1 MHIVLR
7 SVRSRKKSTEKKHS
21 TSSHHTC
28 WWFIPRLFS
37 KVFVSENQF
46 EPGDFLKMRKNTHI
60 QSNNLAACARER
72 QRLWLDWICDREMR
86 PARKQQRRLIGRQME
101 LSLFPLS
108 FLKLFLYFSAQYNKE
123 SVHLTYL
130 CPIFWLKKN
139 KMKRWLQSMCD
150 EKHH

>member
-46 EPGDFLKMRKNTHI
+46 EPVVFMYLLTSLKWGKKYTYSKWQPSCLCLREAEALVGLNWWPENETGAQTAEAPDWTTDGIKPFPCPFWSCFFTSQLNTTKNQFT
-60 QSNNLAACARER
+60 S
-72 QRLWLDWICDREMR
+72 
-86 PARKQQRRLIGRQME
+86 PTFV
-101 LSLFPLS
+101 LF
-108 FLKLFLYFSAQYNKE
+108 FY
-123 SVHLTYL
+123 
-130 CPIFWLKKN
+130 
-139 KMKRWLQSMCD
+139 
-150 EKHH
+150 

>member
-1 MHIVLR
+1 MHIVLH

-46 EPGDFLKMRKNTHI
+46 EPVVFMYLLTSIKWGKNTHI
-60 QSNNLAACARER
+60 QSDNLAACVWER
-72 QRLWLDWICDREMR
+72 QRLWLDWIGDRKMR

-101 LSLFPLS
+101 LSLFPHPFWSCFFTSQLNTTKNQFTS
-108 FLKLFLYFSAQYNKE
+108 PTFVLFFY
-123 SVHLTYL
+123 
-130 CPIFWLKKN
+130 
-139 KMKRWLQSMCD
+139 
-150 EKHH
+150 